1 MDVVMKKPLLM
12 GIAWT
17 LTQCCLAD
25 FAYAA
30 QALGISQA
38 LALASQNSGKLGGAN
53 AAVTQAQEQ
62 VQAVAGL
69 GGPILALTGM
79 GYSFERQ
86 QNISLQPYA
95 SNINGMISGLPIPP
109 SALPIPI
116 DIPTLPDSVNL
127 HVRKTGA
134 VGFVN
139 AILPLY
145 TGGRIDGVRGVA
157 AGRASESVANAQ
169 QERDEVQATLIQR
182 YFGVQATAQVAQL
195 REAARVGVAEHLATA
210 KRMEAAGLLAKV
222 ERLQADV
229 AYANALRDAAKAQHD
244 SALARR
250 ALDSMLDTEY
260 AAAVLATPLF
270 VDTRDLEPL
279 EHYVTRA
286 LAAHPG
292 MAIVSAKRQQTEG
305 LHQIE
310 EGIHKPSVFA
320 YGVAE
325 PHKGRPDWMVGIVL
339 NWVLIDG
346 TDRAALSR
354 SSVAAAQ
361 RVDQAER
368 QARQDIAL
376 LVERNYRNL
385 DQAKLKYL
393 ALRADEELARE
404 YLRLRVKSLASGLG
418 TAVEVIDAQLNL
430 AKVQAE
436 QTGAAY
442 EYSMAL
448 VALLSTTGELA
459 NFPQLAQSADIQH
472 PQ

>member
-1 MDVVMKKPLLM
+1 MKKRLIV
-12 GIAWT
+12 GVTWT
-17 LTQCCLAD
+17 LTQCCLAGLT
-25 FAYAA
+25 FAA
-30 QALGISQA
+30 QPLGISQA
-38 LALASQNSGKLGGAN
+38 LTQASRNSGKLGGAN

-62 VQAVAGL
+62 VLAVAGL
-69 GGPILALTGM
+69 GGPIVGVTGM

-95 SNINGMISGLPIPP
+95 NNINGMISGLPIPP
-109 SALPIPI
+109 GALPFPI
-116 DIPTLPDSVNL
+116 DIPTVPDSVNVN
-127 HVRKTGA
+127 VRKTGA
-134 VGFVN
+134 VGFLNGV
-139 AILPLY
+139 LPLY

-157 AGRASESVANAQ
+157 AGRASESVANAV

-195 REAARVGVAEHLATA
+195 REAARLGVAEHLATA
-210 KRMEAAGLLAKV
+210 KRMEAAGLLARV

-229 AYANALRDAAKAQHD
+229 AYANAVRDASKAQHD

-250 ALDSMLDTEY
+250 ALDSMLDTEH

-270 VDTRDLEPL
+270 VDTHTLEPL
-279 EHYVTRA
+279 ETYVTRA

-320 YGVAE
+320 YGIAE
-325 PHKGRPDWMVGIVL
+325 PHKGRPDWMVGVVF

-354 SSVAAAQ
+354 SSLAAAL
-361 RVDQAER
+361 RVDEAER

-376 LVERNYRNL
+376 LVESNYRNL

-448 VALLSTTGELA
+448 VALLTSTGELA
-459 NFPQLAQSADIQH
+459 KFPQLAQSADIQH
-472 PQ
+472 R